1 MDINWFHWAGFAL
14 SLCLTFLF
22 SLLDISLSASS
33 RISLS
38 RLLENREKSFQ
49 NKILN
54 IYEELKVSAGITR
67 IFFLLLFILFFYLI
81 FPHVPYRMVWM
92 FIAGFGIFFIFFE
105 LIPQFMTSLNNNKI
119 LGLYFSNLKFL
130 FWALKPFSFFTKA
143 EFFQHKT
150 DEEHEASEEEIQ
162 AFIEEA
168 QDEGII
174 EKEEGPLIKSVVEFG
189 DTVVR
194 EIMTPRV
201 DMVCISRQASIL
213 ELRNLVIKEK
223 HSRIPVFLEKVD
235 NIEGIVIA
243 KDLLEFSADEFKNH
257 PLDPLIREPY
267 FVPETMKVSEL
278 LKEFQH
284 RRQKFAIV
292 VDEHGG
298 VSGLVTME
306 DLMEEIVGEIQDE
319 YDQEEAMIREDGHQ
333 EYIVSG
339 DAEIDDL
346 NGILE
351 SKPAE
356 GSYVTVGGYIT
367 HHLGRLPEK
376 GENIRFSGLAIKVLD
391 VSQKKIKK
399 LRIKKIKKPKTQKQ
413 ETT

>member
-1 MDINWFHWAGFAL
+1 M
-14 SLCLTFLF
+14 
-22 SLLDISLSASS
+22 
-33 RISLS
+33 
-38 RLLENREKSFQ
+38 
-49 NKILN
+49 
-54 IYEELKVSAGITR
+54 
-67 IFFLLLFILFFYLI
+67 
-81 FPHVPYRMVWM
+81 
-92 FIAGFGIFFIFFE
+92 
-105 LIPQFMTSLNNNKI
+105 
-119 LGLYFSNLKFL
+119 
-130 FWALKPFSFFTKA
+130 
-143 EFFQHKT
+143 
-150 DEEHEASEEEIQ
+150 
-162 AFIEEA
+162 
-168 QDEGII
+168 
-174 EKEEGPLIKSVVEFG
+174 
-189 DTVVR
+189 
-194 EIMTPRV
+194 
-201 DMVCISRQASIL
+201 
-213 ELRNLVIKEK
+213 
-223 HSRIPVFLEKVD
+223 
-235 NIEGIVIA
+235 
-243 KDLLEFSADEFKNH
+243 KD
-257 PLDPLIREPY
+257 
-267 FVPETMKVSEL
+267 SEL

-333 EYIVSG
+333 AYIVSG

-356 GSYVTVGGYIT
+356 GNYVTVGGYIT